1 MPDVPTADDPI
12 TVPKFARRKGGEPL
26 CVLTAYDFPFAS
38 LFDEA
43 GVDALLVGDSLG
55 TVLHGEPNTLGVT
68 MDHMVYHA
76 RLVAKGT
83 RRALV
88 IADLPFMSYQADP
101 ADAVRNAGRLL
112 KEAGVQAVKLEGGV
126 RSAATI
132 AAVVK
137 SDIPVMGHIGM
148 TPQSVRA
155 FGGFKVQRGE
165 AKLLDDA
172 KAVEDAGAFAMVLE
186 GIPSETAKAVTDA
199 VSIPTIGIGAGGG
212 CDGQVLVWTDALGL
226 TTDFQAKFVKRF
238 AELRRVALD
247 GARKFCEEVRSRK
260 YPDSDHSYR

>member
-1 MPDVPTADDPI
+1 MSSSSPADAPM
-12 TVPKFARRKGGEPL
+12 TVPKFAQRKRGEPL
-26 CVLTAYDFPFAS
+26 CVLTAYDYPFARI
-38 LFDEA
+38 FDEA

-68 MDHMVYHA
+68 MDEMVYHA
-76 RLVAKGT
+76 RLVAKGAK
-83 RRALV
+83 RALV
-88 IADLPFMSYQADP
+88 IADLPFMSYQADS

-112 KEAGVQAVKLEGGV
+112 KEACVHAVKLEGGS

-132 AAVVK
+132 AAVVRA
-137 SDIPVMGHIGM
+137 DIPVMGHIGM
-148 TPQSVRA
+148 TPQSVQA

-165 AKLLDDA
+165 SKLLDDA
-172 KAVEDAGAFAMVLE
+172 KAVEDAGAFGMVLE
-186 GIPSETAKAVTDA
+186 GIPSETARKITEA
-199 VSIPTIGIGAGGG
+199 VSIPTIGIGAGSG
-212 CDGQVLVWTDALGL
+212 CDGQVLVWSDALGL

-247 GARKFCEEVRSRK
+247 GAKKFCEEVRART

>member
-1 MPDVPTADDPI
+1 M

-26 CVLTAYDFPFAS
+26 VVLTAYDYPFARI
-38 LFDEA
+38 FDEA

-68 MDHMVYHA
+68 MDQMVYHG
-76 RLVAKGT
+76 RLVAKAAT
-83 RRALV
+83 RALV
-88 IADLPFMSYQADP
+88 IADLPFMSYQADT

-112 KEAGVQAVKLEGGV
+112 KEAGVHAVKLEGGA

-132 AAVVK
+132 AAVVRA
-137 SDIPVMGHIGM
+137 DIPVMGHIGM
-148 TPQSVRA
+148 TPQSVQA

-172 KAVEDAGAFAMVLE
+172 KAVEEAGAFGMVLE
-186 GIPSETAKAVTDA
+186 GVPADVAAKITKT
-199 VSIPTIGIGAGGG
+199 VSIPTIGIGAGGA
-212 CDGQVLVWTDALGL
+212 CDGQVLVWSDALGL
-226 TTDFQAKFVKRF
+226 TTEFQAKFVKRF
-238 AELRRVALD
+238 AELRREALD
-247 GARKFCEEVRSRK
+247 GARRFVDEVRRRA